1 LKVDVLG
8 SQVAPSRQHHLD
20 VLFLL
25 RHLHH
30 GDSFVLSQKPLF
42 FLSRFSSKERHP
54 KETRK
59 KKEKKETKTLNVNP
73 RNKDPLFFFIKKQ
86 KGTRILS
93 REKERHKY
101 YDDDDDDDDF
111 GR

>member
-1 LKVDVLG
+1 MVTRSYYLK
-8 SQVAPSRQHHLD
+8 SPCFFSRVFH
-20 VLFLL
+20 
-25 RHLHH
+25 
-30 GDSFVLSQKPLF
+30 
-42 FLSRFSSKERHP
+42 
-54 KETRK
+54 RK
-59 KKEKKETKTLNVNP
+59 KDTQKRLVKKKETKTLNVNP